1 MPPAGL
7 EPARCYAGDFKS
19 HVSAIPPRGQ
29 AKGQIEQTEVL
40 KATSDRSEADAPNEP
55 RTCTASR
62 VNLGLDPTDLKTHLA
77 IEFPAERRTQ
87 AP

>member
-29 AKGQIEQTEVL
+29 AKGQIEQTDVL
-40 KATSDRSEADAPNEP
+40 KATSDRSEVDAPNKT
-55 RTCTASR
+55 RTRTASR
-62 VNLGLDPTDLKTHLA
+62 VNLGLGRTDLKTHLA
-77 IEFPAERRTQ
+77 VEFPAKCRTKI
-87 AP
+87 P

>member
-1 MPPAGL
+1 
-7 EPARCYAGDFKS
+7 
-19 HVSAIPPRGQ
+19 
-29 AKGQIEQTEVL
+29 L
-40 KATSDRSEADAPNEP
+40 KATSDRSEADAPNES

-77 IEFPAERRTQ
+77 IELPAERRTQ